1 MSDINVLCGAIV
13 VGLALASGTAGG
25 QPAIVEHHWT
35 DIGASGRTSVDWQT
49 LERRDVN
56 ADGPIF
62 VIWAHTEEARGPVVV
77 QVAVRCGP
85 RHAAV
90 IEARR
95 TRDDGSV
102 ETAGPVA
109 LTDLE
114 WQDPPR
120 LSYLFDI
127 EAAVCARTRDA
138 RVRPC

>member
-1 MSDINVLCGAIV
+1 MR
-13 VGLALASGTAGG
+13 G
-25 QPAIVEHHWT
+25 QQPLVEHHWT
-35 DIGASGRTSVDWQT
+35 DIGASGHTSVDWQT
-49 LERRDVN
+49 LERHDIN
-56 ADGPIF
+56 AAGPIF

-102 ETAGPVA
+102 ETAGPVP
-109 LTDLE
+109 LTDLQ

-120 LSYLFDI
+120 RSYLTDV
-127 EAAVCARTRDA
+127 EVAVCARMRDA
-138 RVRPC
+138 QVRPC